1 VVPGR
6 QLQLF
11 VCDLTHGFELKALM
25 PT

>member
-11 VCDLTHGFELKALM
+11 VCDLAHGFELKALM

>member
-1 VVPGR
+1 VVPHR